1 MACEDMAV
9 FIENLGVYV
18 EGGTTGA
25 WFRFPINEEEVR
37 ERIGLNGRYE
47 EYAIHDTDNCPM
59 EIEEY
64 TSIEELN
71 RMYEMIQDFP
81 EEVLDK
87 LDAFQSYFGSI
98 EELAE
103 NLDRIICY
111 SGCETMADVAYH
123 FAFELNTLGDIP
135 PTMEYYLDCEA
146 YGRDLEIEGYFIE
159 TSYGMCEI
167 IR

>member
-81 EEVLDK
+81 AEVLDN
-87 LDAFQSYFGSI
+87 LDAFKSYFGSV

-135 PTMEYYLDCEA
+135 PAMEYYLDCEA